1 MTDES
6 ITLEP
11 IGYVASPVTEP
22 VDEGWGEVVSRIEL
36 RPELADGL
44 KGLDG
49 FTHAL
54 VVFWMHRAGAFD
66 AATSLTRR
74 PRERDG
80 LPLVGI
86 FAQRAKMRP
95 NPIGVTAVRIVSV
108 ESGALTV
115 RGLDAVDGTPVLD
128 IKPYVPA
135 YDRRDTGVPS
145 WLADIMRGYF

>member
-36 RPELADGL
+36 RPDLADGL
-44 KGLDG
+44 TGLDG

-54 VVFWMHRAGAFD
+54 VV
-66 AATSLTRR
+66 
-74 PRERDG
+74 
-80 LPLVGI
+80 
-86 FAQRAKMRP
+86 
-95 NPIGVTAVRIVSV
+95 
-108 ESGALTV
+108 
-115 RGLDAVDGTPVLD
+115 RGLDPVDGTPVLD

-135 YDRRDTGVPS
+135 YDRRDAAAVPS
-145 WLADIMRGYF
+145 GLTDIMRGYLS